1 MDRLPRCNRYTLRAA
16 LGLALAAVCLLQT
29 GCVTRRLTIRSNPPG
44 AMVYIDDYEIGPTP
58 VSVPY
63 TYYGTRKIVLVKD
76 GYETLTVMQRIPAPW
91 YDVFPIDFVTENLI
105 PWEIRDQRTV
115 EYNLTPKLVLP
126 RETVRERGEEL
137 RQRTH
142 GSAVVPAGT
151 PMPSP
156 QAPLPPGVLRNETLP
171 PGARPAT
178 PLPPPPGAGP
188 AVLPPPPN
196 TNVAPARE
204 APVTLPPPQ

>member
-1 MDRLPRCNRYTLRAA
+1 MDRLLRCNRPSLRAA
-16 LGLALAAVCLLQT
+16 LAVAVATVCLMQV
-29 GCVTRRLTIRSNPPG
+29 GCVTRRLTVRSNPPG

-115 EYNLTPKLVLP
+115 DFTMTPKLVLP
-126 RETVRERGEEL
+126 RETVRERGQEL
-137 RQRTH
+137 RQRTQ
-142 GSAVVPAGT
+142 GAAVLPAGT
-151 PMPSP
+151 PMPAP
-156 QAPLPPGVLRNETLP
+156 QGPLPPGVLRNETIP
-171 PGARPAT
+171 PGAQPPGALRA
-178 PLPPPPGAGP
+178 PPPGPP

-196 TNVAPARE
+196 TNVLPSRG

>member
-1 MDRLPRCNRYTLRAA
+1 ME
-16 LGLALAAVCLLQT
+16 T
-29 GCVTRRLTIRSNPPG
+29 GCVTRRLTVRSNPPG

-91 YDVFPIDFVTENLI
+91 YDVFPLDFFSENVI

-115 EYNLTPKLVLP
+115 DFNLTPKLVLP

-137 RQRTH
+137 RQRTI
-142 GSAVVPAGT
+142 GAAVLPAGT
-151 PMPSP
+151 PLPSP
-156 QAPLPPGVLRNETLP
+156 DAPLPPGVLRNETIP
-171 PGARPAT
+171 PGGYPST
-178 PLPPPPGAGP
+178 PLPPPPLGAP

-196 TNVAPARE
+196 TNV
-204 APVTLPPPQ
+204 LPSR